1 MASVSLAVVKIQND
15 SPLAESSAAGD
26 AMQPITGTGALS
38 PWQPGMFSLVVYIV
52 IVMALIAALLFLS
65 HWLGERRPGEEKLR
79 PYESGIIPT
88 GPARLRYPVPFF
100 MVAIFFLIF
109 DVEGAFI
116 FSWAIAAESLGWA
129 GWLQIVFFIFVLL
142 GGLAYVW
149 IKGGLAWGPNMT
161 RK

>member
-1 MASVSLAVVKIQND
+1 
-15 SPLAESSAAGD
+15 
-26 AMQPITGTGALS
+26 MQPINGSGALS
-38 PWQPGMFSLVVYIV
+38 PWQPGIFSLFLYIG
-52 IVMALIAALLFLS
+52 IVLVLVAALLFLS
-65 HWLGERRPGEEKLR
+65 RWLGERIPGEEKVR

-116 FSWAIAAESLGWA
+116 FSWAIAAEPLGWT
-129 GWLQIVFFIFVLL
+129 GWLQIGFFIIVLL

-149 IKGGLAWGPNMT
+149 IKGGLEWGPHMT

>member
-1 MASVSLAVVKIQND
+1 MHQ
-15 SPLAESSAAGD
+15 
-26 AMQPITGTGALS
+26 ITATGVLS
-38 PWQPGMFSLVVYIV
+38 PWEPGIFSLSVYGV
-52 IVMALIAALLFLS
+52 IVLALMLVLLFLCR
-65 HWLGERRPGEEKLR
+65 WLGQRIPNPEKSR

-129 GWLQIVFFIFVLL
+129 GWLQIGFFIFVLL

-149 IKGGLAWGPNMT
+149 IKGGLEWGPQMT